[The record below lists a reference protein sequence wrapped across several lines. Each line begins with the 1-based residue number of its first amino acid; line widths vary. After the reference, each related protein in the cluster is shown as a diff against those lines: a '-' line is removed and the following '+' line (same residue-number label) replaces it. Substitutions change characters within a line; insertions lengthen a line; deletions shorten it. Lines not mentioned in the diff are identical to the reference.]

1 LKRAGLSK
9 EVVLGF
15 LDESSHYPNA
25 NTARLW
31 SFGTLRLRKNTAKK
45 ERVNSFGFYAL
56 NGASVYAAKDSSK
69 KDAVIEFLEEV
80 RKRNAGKRIVMILD
94 NFRAHTSWKTRQA
107 AEALG
112 IELVFLPPYS
122 PDLNP
127 IEFIWKSIKRELSAI
142 VLTWKEEVTCVVEAL
157 FCEFAASLSFAKRWI
172 EKFLVPL
179 EIKP

>member
-1 LKRAGLSK
+1 MRAGLSK

-31 SFGTLRLRKNTAKK
+31 SFGKLRLRKNTAKK

-56 NGASVYAAKDSSK
+56 NGASVYSAKASSK
-69 KDAVIEFLEEV
+69 KEAVIEFMNAV

-94 NFRAHTSWKTRQA
+94 NFRAHTSWKTREA

-127 IEFIWKSIKRELSAI
+127 IG
-142 VLTWKEEVTCVVEAL
+142 VH
-157 FCEFAASLSFAKRWI
+157 
-172 EKFLVPL
+172 P
-179 EIKP
+179 